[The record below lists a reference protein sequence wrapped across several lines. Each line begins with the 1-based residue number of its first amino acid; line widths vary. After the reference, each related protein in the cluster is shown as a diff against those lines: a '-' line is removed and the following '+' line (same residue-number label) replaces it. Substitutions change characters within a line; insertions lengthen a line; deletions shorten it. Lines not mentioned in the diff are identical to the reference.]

1 MDLPELL
8 SRPIAHRGLHRP
20 DGPPENSLPAVEAAI
35 RAGLGIE
42 VDVQLSA
49 DGHAVLHHDT
59 TLTRVCGI
67 DRKVRD
73 VPTADLL
80 HTRLR
85 DTDATVPLAHA
96 ALDLVGGQTPL
107 FLDLKVA
114 PRRRERHAL
123 ATQIARITADYDGPV
138 AVVGFDP
145 LAIAAVAAT
154 APWVMRGQSGGV
166 ALGPKTKYW
175 ATPVTRP
182 LDHLWFAP
190 ISRPHFVSY
199 NVDRLP
205 HGAVDRLRERMPV
218 VGWTLK
224 CSHLLRQMQPTLD
237 QVIVEGPAAQTREC
251 QQSDAEHY
259 AYACAAA

>member
-8 SRPIAHRGLHRP
+8 SRPIAHRGLHRR
-20 DGPPENSLPAVEAAI
+20 DGAPENSLPAVEAAI
-35 RAGLGIE
+35 RAGMGIE

-59 TLTRVCGI
+59 TLARVCGVNA
-67 DRKVRD
+67 KVRD
-73 VPTADLL
+73 VPTPTLL
-80 HTRLR
+80 RMPLCR
-85 DTDATVPLAHA
+85 TDATVPLARDVI
-96 ALDLVGGQTPL
+96 DLVAGQTPL

-114 PRRRERHAL
+114 PRRRERRAL
-123 ATQIARITADYDGPV
+123 AAQIARLTAGYDGPV

-145 LAIAAVAAT
+145 LAIAAAASA

-166 ALGPKTKYW
+166 SLGPRTKYW

-190 ISRPHFVSY
+190 ISQPHFVSY

-205 HGAVDRLRERMPV
+205 HGAVDRLRDRMPV
-218 VGWTLK
+218 VGWTVK

-251 QQSDAEHY
+251 EQPDAEHY
-259 AYACAAA
+259 AFACAAA